1 MGQILNVTIIIILT
15 VTLSIVTLGLAYLF
29 DIYLNPFIIIST
41 TTLFPLLDMEI
52 FFCMILSIPNFIIT
66 SIIV

>member
-15 VTLSIVTLGLAYLF
+15 VMLSIVTLGLAYLF

-41 TTLFPLLDMEI
+41 TLFPLLDIELC
-52 FFCMILSIPNFIIT
+52 FCMILSIPNFII

>member
-41 TTLFPLLDMEI
+41 TLFPLLDMEI
-52 FFCMILSIPNFIIT
+52 FF
-66 SIIV
+66 V